1 MNPEEQSNNTNNDV
15 PRDNPAGNDGGNAQS
30 SDNQA
35 GQSQSRP
42 PRRQNAA
49 NGANGQGGNN
59 SGGNRGNRGP
69 RSGGNGDGRRQAGNG
84 GGAGRSQNPDN
95 SRGNGGQRMSGGS
108 SASRGAAVRAQKR
121 SQMDA
126 QKIANQYQSANVDG
140 QPRRANVVDDRPR
153 LKIIGLGGMD
163 GGGSK
168 NMILVE
174 YVNDAVVLDCGND
187 LGVDLPGINYGIAD
201 TAYMESIRHKLRAY
215 IITHGHLDHIGG
227 LPHVVPKFPAPIYG
241 SKFTIGRVE
250 EIFANFGL
258 PMPEGFELKTVTMNE
273 DTHEKLKVGEFFVEL
288 VRITHSIPGSTCI
301 VLDTPVGRIINTG
314 DFRFDPNPLDH
325 EKSDYDRL
333 TELGNEGV
341 LALLS
346 ESTTVERPGRTPSE
360 STIEQT
366 FIDIISNAPGRIF
379 VGLFSTNMNR
389 VQMIVNAAVH
399 HNRKVAM
406 DGRSM
411 VSTLEMAIRHGFMKV
426 PKGTFVPIAS
436 VPTMKDQDVVVVCT
450 GSQGEPSSALQRM
463 AGGEHRHIK
472 LKEQDTV
479 ILSSTPIPESG
490 NDALIG
496 QMVDGLT
503 KKGVHVFEARL
514 HELDGV
520 GPLHVSGHASRDE
533 YADMINM
540 TKPKFFIPIYGA
552 YRVKQRHIELA
563 IEQGIPRANTYN
575 AENGEVIALTA
586 DKMEIEGEV
595 PHGTILVDQTG
606 AIVSHVVIK
615 DRVLL
620 AEEGLVAIV
629 LTVDKRSGNLMTSP
643 DIISRGFIYMRD
655 NEDLMNGLRVELK
668 RAVQQRFKRV
678 DLDRF
683 KAEIK
688 DHVTH
693 YLFENTQRS
702 PIIIPVVNV
711 IGGNGGNGGNKN
723 AEGGRQGDAKA
734 PAGARP
740 KTAEEIA
747 AEQQQRFNEMRA
759 RLLTQDARVD

>member
-1 MNPEEQSNNTNNDV
+1 MNPEEQPSHT
-15 PRDNPAGNDGGNAQS
+15 RDNSETHAPASSGDQPSQIAGDG
-30 SDNQA
+30 
-35 GQSQSRP
+35 QSRP
-42 PRRQNAA
+42 PRRPNN
-49 NGANGQGGNN
+49 NGGGRGPRGGNDRRPVGNNGGNTRGQNFDSSRN
-59 SGGNRGNRGP
+59 SGGHSNSP
-69 RSGGNGDGRRQAGNG
+69 RL
-84 GGAGRSQNPDN
+84 
-95 SRGNGGQRMSGGS
+95 GGS
-108 SASRGAAVRAQKR
+108 GASRGAAVRAQKR

-126 QKIANQYQSANVDG
+126 QKIANQYQSANVEA
-140 QPRRANVVDDRPR
+140 QPRRANVIDDRPR

-174 YVNDAVVLDCGND
+174 YINDAVIMDCGND

-201 TAYMESIRHKLRAY
+201 TAYLEQIQHKLRAY
-215 IITHGHLDHIGG
+215 IVTHGHLDHIGG
-227 LPHVVPKFPAPIYG
+227 LPHIVPKFPAPIYG

-250 EIFANFGL
+250 EIFENFGL
-258 PMPEGFELKTVTMNE
+258 PMPDGFELKTVTMNE
-273 DTHEKLKVGEFFVEL
+273 NTHEKLKVGEFFVEL
-288 VRITHSIPGSTCI
+288 VRITHSIPGSTSI

-325 EKSDYDRL
+325 EASDYDRL

-346 ESTTVERPGRTPSE
+346 ESTTVERMGRTPSE

-366 FIDIISNAPGRIF
+366 FTDIISNAPGRIF

-399 HNRKVAM
+399 GNRKVAM

-436 VPTMKDQDVVVVCT
+436 VPTMKDSEVVVVCT

-463 AGGEHRHIK
+463 AGGEHRFVK

-496 QMVDGLT
+496 QMVDGLVR
-503 KKGVHVFEARL
+503 KGVHVFEHRN
-514 HELDGV
+514 HELDGI

-540 TKPKFFIPIYGA
+540 TKPRFFIPIYGA

-563 IEQGIPRANTYN
+563 IEQGIPRANTMN
-575 AENGEVIALTA
+575 ADNGEVIALTP
-586 DKMEIEGEV
+586 DKIVSEGEV

-620 AEEGLVAIV
+620 AEEGLVSIV
-629 LTVDKRSGNLMTSP
+629 LTIDKRSGNLMTSP
-643 DIISRGFIYMRD
+643 DIISRGYIYMRD
-655 NEDLMNGLRVELK
+655 NEDLMNGLRIELK

-693 YLFENTQRS
+693 YLFEHTQRS

-711 IGGNGGNGGNKN
+711 ISGGGGGGKNGETKPIEVKTSVGGHT
-723 AEGGRQGDAKA
+723 
-734 PAGARP
+734 
-740 KTAEEIA
+740 KTAEEVA
-747 AEQQQRFNEMRA
+747 ADQQKRFNEMRA

>member
-1 MNPEEQSNNTNNDV
+1 MDNQPTNNPKP
-15 PRDNPAGNDGGNAQS
+15 PRQNNRGGRGGS
-30 SDNQA
+30 
-35 GQSQSRP
+35 SRP
-42 PRRQNAA
+42 QN
-49 NGANGQGGNN
+49 GGRGNRSNN
-59 SGGNRGNRGP
+59 SGRPQGDNQNGEK
-69 RSGGNGDGRRQAGNG
+69 RSGV
-84 GGAGRSQNPDN
+84 
-95 SRGNGGQRMSGGS
+95 
-108 SASRGAAVRAQKR
+108 SRGAAVRAMKR
-121 SQMDA
+121 TQMDA
-126 QKIANQYQSANVDG
+126 QRVANQYMAAPTDEK
-140 QPRRANVVDDRPR
+140 RRANFIDDSPR

-168 NMILVE
+168 NMMLVE
-174 YVNDAVVLDCGND
+174 YVNDAVVLDAGND

-201 TAYMESIRHKLRAY
+201 TAYMESIKHKIRAY

-227 LPHVVPKFPAPIYG
+227 LPHIVPKFPAPIYG

-250 EIFANFGL
+250 EIFENFGL
-258 PMPEGFELKTVTMNE
+258 PMPEGFELQTVTMNE
-273 DTHEKLKVGEFFVEL
+273 DTHERLKIGEFYVEL

-325 EKSDYDRL
+325 ERSDLERL
-333 TELGNEGV
+333 AELGNEGV

-346 ESTTVERPGRTPSE
+346 ESTTVERMGRTPSE
-360 STIEQT
+360 STIEQS
-366 FIDIISNAPGRIF
+366 FIDIMDQAPGRIF

-399 HNRKVAM
+399 HNKKVAM

-411 VSTLEMAIRHGFMKV
+411 VSTLEMAVRNGFMKI

-436 VPTMKDQDVVVVCT
+436 AASMKDEELVVVCT

-463 AGGEHRHIK
+463 ANGEHRHIK

-490 NDALIG
+490 NDSLVG
-496 QMVDGLT
+496 QMVDSLVQ
-503 KKGVHVFEARL
+503 KGVHVFEARN

-533 YADMINM
+533 YADMINL

-552 YRVKQRHIELA
+552 YRVKQRHIDLA
-563 IEQGIPRANTYN
+563 VEQGIPRANTAN
-575 AENGEVIALTA
+575 ALNGEVIALTP
-586 DKMEIEGEV
+586 DKMEIIGQV
-595 PHGTILVDQTG
+595 PCGTILVDQTG
-606 AIVSHVVIK
+606 AVVSNVVVK

-620 AEEGLVAIV
+620 AEEGLVAVVI
-629 LTVDKRSGNLMTSP
+629 TVDKKNGNLLTSP
-643 DIISRGFIYMRD
+643 DIISRGFIYMR
-655 NEDLMNGLRVELK
+655 EQEEIMNGLRNEVR

-683 KAEIK
+683 KAELK
-688 DHVTH
+688 DHMTH
-693 YLFENTQRS
+693 FLFEQTQRS
-702 PIIIPVVNV
+702 PIVIPVVNV
-711 IGGNGGNGGNKN
+711 IGGKT
-723 AEGGRQGDAKA
+723 ETAKTVHQS
-734 PAGARP
+734 
-740 KTAEEIA
+740 KTKSAEEIA
-747 AEQQQRFNEMRA
+747 AEQQERFQKMRE